1 MEVSWAQSDEPV
13 NCYLVQLCDPEVD
26 SCVLPPTQESNT
38 SSCMGPVSVLTGP
51 VPGSIFDCV
60 SKDESL
66 SSSQSSIEDGGN
78 CRLESLFSQVR
89 HPV

>member
-51 VPGSIFDCV
+51 VPGSIFECV

-66 SSSQSSIEDGGN
+66 SSSQFSVRGDNN
-78 CRLESLFSQVR
+78 CRSDSFYSQVR
-89 HPV
+89 HPM